1 MKIKANT
8 TKCKCT
14 DCGAKSG
21 SKHKTDCSET
31 FRLNRV
37 KHCCDECYSTYTD
50 DDYPAHTTYDAC
62 IRQTCK
68 CHQVD
73 NQATNPAGGAGYD
86 GDGCVNLEVEPSSGT
101 TKDNQ
106 ATSEEVLKGYDKD
119 LYQSRFGEGDCTKC
133 GAPVDVLWGHD
144 CPKDTQGDWE
154 AMSLEQMIE
163 QLVLDM
169 TGHELSEND
178 VRSYLREL
186 LKKQKSEIIVKA
198 EGYRNS
204 YDALGKFIED
214 LSNS

>member
-73 NQATNPAGGAGYD
+73 NQATINKYD
-86 GDGCVNLEVEPSSGT
+86 ALDKYVAKRAKSFLDPKEPESWEEIKDKYSQSGWF
-101 TKDNQ
+101 D
-106 ATSEEVLKGYDKD
+106 SIREIEELD
-119 LYQSRFGEGDCTKC
+119 E
-133 GAPVDVLWGHD
+133 DV
-144 CPKDTQGDWE
+144 KR
-154 AMSLEQMIE
+154 M
-163 QLVLDM
+163 V
-169 TGHELSEND
+169 
-178 VRSYLREL
+178 REL
-186 LKKQKSEIIVKA
+186 LKKQKEEIIIKA
-198 EGYRNS
+198 KGYENT